1 MLIPGS
7 GRRHNPRSTT
17 PLLIA
22 ASSCTAPAGTR
33 GERKAL
39 GGEAA
44 CGMLPVPSALA
55 LQGLFPPP
63 EPFAAS
69 PGAAGGAGC
78 FLAVLSSRRQQE
90 GGLEKEL
97 GSFSPLL
104 GVLILL
110 SHRHLGMAVS
120 PDVKG
125 NGNGNGRGVLPSTLS
140 QLHLSWHL
148 KHLPLQ
154 TLLEAHAD
162 VCVLGNKRVNLAVL
176 KVPLLVCSRF
186 NTCLYPAPQLTAIL
200 GPRHLHDNFFFF
212 FFCKARF

>member
-1 MLIPGS
+1 MGCSPSLQCWLCRGFFLLLS
-7 GRRHNPRSTT
+7 FL
-17 PLLIA
+17 PLLA
-22 ASSCTAPAGTR
+22 
-33 GERKAL
+33 
-39 GGEAA
+39 
-44 CGMLPVPSALA
+44 
-55 LQGLFPPP
+55 
-63 EPFAAS
+63 
-69 PGAAGGAGC
+69 GAGC

-110 SHRHLGMAVS
+110 SRRHLGMAVS

-148 KHLPLQ
+148 KCLPLQ

-162 VCVLGNKRVNLAVL
+162 VCVLGNKRVNLAIL
-176 KVPLLVCSRF
+176 KVPLLVFIRF
-186 NTCLYPAPQLTAIL
+186 NTCLHLAPQLTAIL
-200 GPRHLHDNFFFF
+200 GPRHLHDNFFLKSKIL
-212 FFCKARF
+212 KAPRMCSQK